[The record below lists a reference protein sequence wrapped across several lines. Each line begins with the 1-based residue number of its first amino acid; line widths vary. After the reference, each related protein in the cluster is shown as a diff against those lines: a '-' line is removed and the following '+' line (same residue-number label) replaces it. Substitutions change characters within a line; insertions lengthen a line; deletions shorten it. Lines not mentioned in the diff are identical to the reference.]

1 MRRFPLVI
9 ALIAIVLYL
18 HVPDRAIQCVASLIF
33 ITICV
38 SFIYMRILSNAVT
51 VQRLAREFRIARF
64 ERQELLLYLENR
76 SFLPIAL
83 CYVADTPG
91 TLSIAADDGRW
102 VQSLRPRERII
113 ARYQVLGNE
122 RGEYRVGPI
131 HLTMHDPLGLFSL
144 TREIDDYCTVMV
156 RPARI
161 GPGISLNEGIPQ
173 GSIVVRDP
181 RYEDMT
187 LYRSV
192 RDYAPGD
199 EMKRINWKS
208 SARHG
213 KLYTNEF
220 ESSLNCP
227 TFVFLDLVGDHYPVK
242 QRYAIAESVIER
254 AAAIVRLASVE
265 RQHCGFASTGLV
277 EEGPTDAPNPEM
289 PEPAGPSPRVQPFVA
304 AGPARGDYILDVL
317 SKIRLSVDRP
327 TDDASL
333 LVRSL
338 STLPSGGRL
347 YYAGPSRP
355 DIPPGMGIRFVQI
368 AEFAYEAVR

>member
-1 MRRFPLVI
+1 MRRLPLVI
-9 ALIAIVLYL
+9 AFISLVLYL

-38 SFIYMRILSNAVT
+38 SFIYIRVISSAVT
-51 VQRLAREFRIARF
+51 VRRLAREFRITRF

-76 SFLPIAL
+76 SFLPVAL
-83 CYVADTPG
+83 CYLSDTPG

-102 VQSLRPRERII
+102 IQSLRPRERIM

-131 HLTMHDPLGLFSL
+131 HLTVHDPLGLFSI
-144 TREIDDYCTVMV
+144 TKEINDYCTVMV

-161 GPGISLNEGIPQ
+161 EPGISLDSGIPQ

-213 KLYTNEF
+213 KLFTNEF

-227 TFVFLDLVGDHYPVK
+227 TFVFLDLEADHYPVK
-242 QRYAIAESVIER
+242 QRYAVAESVIER
-254 AAAIVRLASVE
+254 AAAIVSLASIE
-265 RQHCGFASTGLV
+265 RQHCGFASTGIV
-277 EEGPTDAPNPEM
+277 GESPTETANPAAEESAGTAPR
-289 PEPAGPSPRVQPFVA
+289 AQPFVA
-304 AGPARGDYILDVL
+304 AGPSRGDHILDVL
-317 SKIRLSVDRP
+317 SKIRLSGDHQS
-327 TDDASL
+327 DGSSL

-347 YYAGPSRP
+347 YYTGPSRP
-355 DIPPGMGIRFVQI
+355 DIPTGMRIRFVPV
-368 AEFAYEAVR
+368 AEYVYEAVR

>member
-1 MRRFPLVI
+1 MRRLPLAV
-9 ALIAIVLYL
+9 ALVALVLYL
-18 HVPDRAIQCVASLIF
+18 HVPDRAIQCVASLVF

-38 SFIYMRILSNAVT
+38 SFIYIRIISRAVT
-51 VQRLAREFRIARF
+51 VRRLAREFRITRF

-76 SFLPIAL
+76 SFLPVAL
-83 CYVADTPG
+83 CYLADTPG

-102 VQSLRPRERII
+102 IQSLRPRERIM

-131 HLTMHDPLGLFSL
+131 HLTVHDPLGLFSL
-144 TREIDDYCTVMV
+144 TKEIDDRCTVMV

-161 GPGISLNEGIPQ
+161 EPGISLDSGIPQ
-173 GSIVVRDP
+173 GSIVVHDP

-213 KLYTNEF
+213 KLFTNEF

-227 TFVFLDLVGDHYPVK
+227 TFVFLDLEADHYPVK
-242 QRYAIAESVIER
+242 QRYAVAESVIER
-254 AAAIVRLASVE
+254 AAAIVGLASVE
-265 RQHCGFASTGLV
+265 RQHCGFASTGIV
-277 EEGPTDAPNPEM
+277 DGKPAESSETAPDVQPFIA
-289 PEPAGPSPRVQPFVA
+289 AGPS
-304 AGPARGDYILDVL
+304 RGDHILDVL
-317 SKIRLSVDRP
+317 SKIRLSVNCPNDG
-327 TDDASL
+327 TSL

-355 DIPPGMGIRFVQI
+355 DIPQGMSIRFVPV
-368 AEFAYEAVR
+368 AEYVYEAVR